1 MTSMLVTESLTKRF
15 GDVVAN
21 DSVSLEIRSGEIH
34 CLFGEN
40 GAGKSTLAECLYGFL
55 QPDEGRILID
65 GSSTKLT
72 SPAAAIAHGIGMVH
86 QHFVL
91 VEPLTVLENIMVGTG
106 DTPFLLNPEATRGK
120 LRSLCARYQISV
132 PLDVPVRQ
140 LSVGEQQWVEILK
153 ALYRDVRLLILDEPT
168 AVLTPQESER
178 LFEVL
183 FRMRSEGL
191 AIVIITHKLN
201 EVMKSDRVSVLRKG
215 RKIATVESASTSAEK
230 LTAMMVGRA
239 LSVQKN
245 LEKGGGGEDLL
256 RITNLDSPNDRGD
269 GGLKNVSLTLRR
281 GEILAIAGVAGNG
294 QSELFE
300 TLIGVRKP
308 RQGRIELNG
317 EDITG
322 LAPREIIAKGVG
334 YVPDDRF
341 QDGLVPQFSIA
352 ENLILG
358 RHRSSEF
365 SRAPFLNAKAID
377 QFAEQCFAEYK
388 IKANSINVLTE
399 LLSGGNAQKI
409 ILAREFLEGREC
421 ILCNQPTRGLDVG
434 IIEYVHEQ
442 LLRKRREGI
451 GILMATEDLDDIFN
465 LSDRIA
471 VIFGG
476 RIMDILETSQTTVE
490 QVGYLMAGRKAD
502 AA

>member
-1 MTSMLVTESLTKRF
+1 
-15 GDVVAN
+15 
-21 DSVSLEIRSGEIH
+21 
-34 CLFGEN
+34 
-40 GAGKSTLAECLYGFL
+40 
-55 QPDEGRILID
+55 
-65 GSSTKLT
+65 
-72 SPAAAIAHGIGMVH
+72 
-86 QHFVL
+86 
-91 VEPLTVLENIMVGTG
+91 
-106 DTPFLLNPEATRGK
+106 
-120 LRSLCARYQISV
+120 
-132 PLDVPVRQ
+132 
-140 LSVGEQQWVEILK
+140 
-153 ALYRDVRLLILDEPT
+153 
-168 AVLTPQESER
+168 
-178 LFEVL
+178 
-183 FRMRSEGL
+183 
-191 AIVIITHKLN
+191 
-201 EVMKSDRVSVLRKG
+201 
-215 RKIATVESASTSAEK
+215 
-230 LTAMMVGRA
+230 MMVGRA

-256 RITNLDSPNDRGD
+256 RITDLESPNDRGD

-308 RQGRIELNG
+308 RRGRIELNG

-322 LAPREIIAKGVG
+322 LSPRDIIDRGVG

-358 RHRSSEF
+358 RHR
-365 SRAPFLNAKAID
+365 RDHLRNGPLLNRKAID
-377 QFAEQCFAEYK
+377 QFAEQCFGEYK
-388 IKANSINVLTE
+388 IKASSINVATE

-476 RIMDILETSQTTVE
+476 RIMDVLETSQATIE